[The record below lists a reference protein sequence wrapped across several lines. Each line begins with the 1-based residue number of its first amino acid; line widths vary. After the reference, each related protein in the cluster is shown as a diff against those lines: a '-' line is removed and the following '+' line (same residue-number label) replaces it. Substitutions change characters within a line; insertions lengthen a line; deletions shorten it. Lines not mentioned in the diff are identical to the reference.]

1 MKASTYTSHRR
12 RIGRTV
18 RHIDLRLDDDI
29 DVRMLADM
37 ACFSPFHF
45 LRVFQDLT
53 EETPLSMVRR
63 LRLERSRKRL
73 LAGGSIREA
82 ADEARFESTQ
92 AFCRAF
98 RSIFGVTPSK
108 IANGEIRIKATNIPP
123 AIVSIPSRRSISVD
137 FRGAGE
143 ALSGEFGHLLGLAR
157 PLIQRFP
164 VAVAKASQDD
174 PFAEQGSQCNCR
186 MLVMMPEEGLRETK
200 LPVAA
205 VDGGLHAV
213 WRQRGSLL
221 DARADYR
228 RLVADLLPAWGYR
241 KSDAPIIRVYHN
253 DPALVPRDQQRW
265 SMFIPVVPSG
275 TS

>member
-1 MKASTYTSHRR
+1 
-12 RIGRTV
+12 V

-37 ACFSPFHF
+37 ACFSPYHF

-82 ADEARFESTQ
+82 ADEARFESAQ

-108 IANGEIRIKATNIPP
+108 VANGEIRIKATDIPP

-174 PFAEQGSQCNCR
+174 PFAEPGSQCNCR
-186 MLVMMPEEGLRETK
+186 MLVMMPEGCARRSCRSQPSKAASTQSGASAAASSM
-200 LPVAA
+200 PVPIT
-205 VDGGLHAV
+205 GGWSPICCRHGAIENPMRRSSASITTTRR
-213 WRQRGSLL
+213 WF
-221 DARADYR
+221 RA
-228 RLVADLLPAWGYR
+228 
-241 KSDAPIIRVYHN
+241 
-253 DPALVPRDQQRW
+253 
-265 SMFIPVVPSG
+265 
-275 TS
+275 TSSAGRCSFPWFQP